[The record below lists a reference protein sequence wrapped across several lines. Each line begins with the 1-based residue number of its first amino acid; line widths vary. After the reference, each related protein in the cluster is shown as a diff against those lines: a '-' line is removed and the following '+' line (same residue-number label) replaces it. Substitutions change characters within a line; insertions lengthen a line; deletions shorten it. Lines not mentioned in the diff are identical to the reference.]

1 MIRNKDETQECK
13 DKKLKDKKNTGYQE
27 PKDPLTEKAP
37 RHSAAALKR
46 DADII
51 SDDVAVVPSE
61 NKEKTVAQEA
71 SVKDF
76 EKKAPEKDKEQI
88 GESVTLRFDDS
99 EKFVNAA
106 FEFDPNLPLDF
117 DEDSFIVSVP
127 NEKVNAFRELMREK
141 GIEEMPYINKT
152 EKKIAEVQS
161 KRSNRALEMDNSKKA
176 TKIASR
182 GDEKHFE
189 RWLRSPQLSDIIGV
203 DDGEM

>member
-1 MIRNKDETQECK
+1 MEWKTMVKNKDECK
-13 DKKLKDKKNTGYQE
+13 EKTMKDKKNKGYKE

-37 RHSAAALKR
+37 RHSAAALKK

-61 NKEKTVAQEA
+61 NKEETVAQEA

-141 GIEEMPYINKT
+141 GIEEIT
-152 EKKIAEVQS
+152 FSETISDVQS
-161 KRSNRALEMDNSKKA
+161 KRSNRAIAIDKSIKA
-176 TKIASR
+176 NRVGHKENPTDLKDWAENPNTL
-182 GDEKHFE
+182 D
-189 RWLRSPQLSDIIGV
+189 LLGV
-203 DDGEM
+203 DAGEV